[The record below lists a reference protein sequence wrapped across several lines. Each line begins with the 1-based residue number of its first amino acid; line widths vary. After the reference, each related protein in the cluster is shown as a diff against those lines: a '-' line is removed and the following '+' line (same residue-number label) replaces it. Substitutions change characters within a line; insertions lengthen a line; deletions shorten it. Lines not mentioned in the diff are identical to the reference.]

1 MIILQGDIFY
11 FGLSNLLKFLYSSKL
26 TGVLR
31 VRRKERSAGIFI
43 LSGKPVGVDT
53 TREDPAAELVNMT
66 AWLEGVF
73 EFETLPEED
82 IQRNISVPA
91 DQLVLLL
98 AKKENE
104 IKALKNTLPPPETIL
119 IMNPAKKNGEIRLQ
133 PEEWNFLSKVDGKKT
148 LEELVCA
155 MDIDEISAYAIA
167 AKMLQKDILVVSDDG
182 SQKNQENLVHE
193 DDGEKQTSKRE
204 KISDERIKLLEKTFM
219 RYVGPMGTIILD
231 EILESLHLTRDGIPM
246 EKFPELIERLSL
258 EIGSEE
264 EKRSFEEEIIK
275 VVNLKEGNL

>member
-1 MIILQGDIFY
+1 MTILQGEIFY
-11 FGLSNLLKFLYSSKL
+11 FGLSNLLKFLYSSRL

-31 VRRKERSAGIFI
+31 VRRDEYSVGIFI
-43 LSGKPVGVDT
+43 LSGKPVGVDP
-53 TREDPAAELVNMT
+53 TRDDPVAELVNIT

-73 EFETLPEED
+73 EFEILLEED

-98 AKKENE
+98 AKKEKE
-104 IKALKNTLPPPETIL
+104 IKLLKGTLPPPETIL

-133 PEEWNFLSKVDGKKT
+133 PEEWNFLSKVDGKKS
-148 LEELVCA
+148 LEELVHA

-167 AKMLQKDILVVSDDG
+167 AKMLQKDILVVSDDE
-182 SQKNQENLVHE
+182 SQKKQENLIPE
-193 DDGEKQTSKRE
+193 NTNEKQRSQRK
-204 KISDERIKLLEKTFM
+204 KISDERIQLLEKTFM

-231 EILESLHLTRDGIPM
+231 EILESLRLSREGIPIV
-246 EKFPELIERLSL
+246 KFPELIERLSL
-258 EIGSEE
+258 EIDSEE

-275 VVNLKEGNL
+275 VINIEEENS